1 MFYTEGERLQT
12 TRLPWS
18 SEAGFDLP
26 VAVWKE
32 TMERYFRGTA
42 WVRLSKESFDRLSAY
57 KSRHALA
64 TWDDA
69 LEALGL

>member
-1 MFYTEGERLQT
+1 
-12 TRLPWS
+12 
-18 SEAGFDLP
+18 
-26 VAVWKE
+26 
-32 TMERYFRGTA
+32 MERHFRGTA